1 MAAAINA
8 HLEMHPDHVD
18 ISCDARN
25 AFNSWCRT
33 RLWQPLLTTFPA
45 IYALC
50 KLIYG
55 SPSDVVFFEE
65 GVGLTSILNAVG
77 SRQGCSLGSLL
88 YCLAIHPL
96 LLKLQG
102 EFPDLLILAYY
113 CDDVHIVGPP
123 ELAIPAY
130 RRWAQ
135 LYSQALQGELRDE
148 KGKAYAPN
156 VPEHVLNELGLP
168 TFAPGSTTQ
177 PGEMPYTQAGLRILG
192 APVGSPEFCLKF
204 SEELVDA
211 VSAELGILGRMP
223 SLQSQHTIATKSSV
237 HRITHLLRTI
247 PGGEL
252 DMYGP
257 LAAAYDAAV
266 LAVPARICKN
276 VSLPQTAARIAQQP
290 LGSGGLG
297 YRTWK
302 SIADTAFLAAYV
314 HASIQIPALF
324 PQLGHMFPDVRTLIR
339 TAPSRTSLTTPAAP
353 SSVSH
358 FAARAAARLIA
369 ETPAVLEALA
379 PVNGQTPRQLQHRIG
394 LLVDGTTNLQI
405 AQELSQADNPSHPR
419 HKAARHS
426 SLGDA
431 YTPCAIPGDQTTINN
446 EHFSIIVRLKLL
458 LPVYPS
464 NGPTDGRRMYF
475 RL

>member
-1 MAAAINA
+1 
-8 HLEMHPDHVD
+8 
-18 ISCDARN
+18 
-25 AFNSWCRT
+25 
-33 RLWQPLLTTFPA
+33 
-45 IYALC
+45 
-50 KLIYG
+50 
-55 SPSDVVFFEE
+55 
-65 GVGLTSILNAVG
+65 
-77 SRQGCSLGSLL
+77 
-88 YCLAIHPL
+88 LA
-96 LLKLQG
+96 
-102 EFPDLLILAYY
+102 Y

-148 KGKAYAPN
+148 KGKVYAPN
-156 VPEHVLNELGLP
+156 VPEHVLNDLGLP
-168 TFAPGSTTQ
+168 TSAPGSTTQ

-266 LAVPARICKN
+266 LAVPARICRR

-302 SIADTAFLAAYV
+302 STADTAFLAAYV

-324 PQLGHMFPDVRTLIR
+324 PQLGHMFPDVRTFIR
-339 TAPSRTSLTTPAAP
+339 TAPGQSGLTNP
-353 SSVSH
+353 SSTFLRVPLCSPCSSPPYRRNARCPRSAGTRQRPNPTPTPTSH
-358 FAARAAARLIA
+358 WPPCRRHHKSADRPRTVPGRQPIPS
-369 ETPAVLEALA
+369 TPQSCPPLE
-379 PVNGQTPRQLQHRIG
+379 PRRR
-394 LLVDGTTNLQI
+394 V
-405 AQELSQADNPSHPR
+405 HPR
-419 HKAARHS
+419 CHS
-426 SLGDA
+426 
-431 YTPCAIPGDQTTINN
+431 
-446 EHFSIIVRLKLL
+446 
-458 LPVYPS
+458 
-464 NGPTDGRRMYF
+464 RRPDYHQQ
-475 RL
+475 